1 MILQELIDIEYKG
14 WYVESAYDNKIIL
27 RSDYTEDM
35 LAEIYITLE
44 KENYVVV
51 SYSSFNGEGVFFH
64 GANITPKEV
73 SERTMI
79 AADEYFD
86 YE

>member
-1 MILQELIDIEYKG
+1 MKLQELIDIEYKG

-27 RSDYTEDM
+27 RSDYTKDM

-44 KENYVVV
+44 KENYVSV
-51 SYSSFNGEGVFFH
+51 SYSSSNGEGVFFH
-64 GANITPKEV
+64 GANITPEEV